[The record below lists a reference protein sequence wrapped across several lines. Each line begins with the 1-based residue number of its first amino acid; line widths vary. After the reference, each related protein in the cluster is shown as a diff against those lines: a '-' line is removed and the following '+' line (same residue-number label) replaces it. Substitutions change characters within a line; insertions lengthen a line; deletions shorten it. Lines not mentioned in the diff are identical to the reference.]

1 MTGVRLGVTLP
12 QFTGDPSKLLDGARR
27 AEDAGLDSVWLFDH
41 LWPLT
46 GGKSRS
52 MFECWTS
59 LAYIAAV
66 TKRVTVGTLVSRSS
80 MRHPVLLA
88 KMAATVHA
96 IAPGRL
102 VVGIGSGD
110 EASRPE
116 NDSVG
121 LPYYPGRERT
131 DQLASTVS
139 VVNSFLRHEVVDQS
153 DEFTELKGLP
163 ATPRT
168 STPPPLWVGGRSR
181 AALKVAAT
189 LADGWNGWG
198 GTPQRFAHD
207 ARRLRLLAGGR
218 PIVLSWAS
226 LVILASSPAEAERK
240 LRGRSPTDYVTGD
253 VDTVCARVEEFVRAG
268 AGHIIATFPDSSEPG
283 NFEALAAMGSR
294 LPSPPGDRT

>member
-131 DQLASTVS
+131 DQL
-139 VVNSFLRHEVVDQS
+139 FLE
-153 DEFTELKGLP
+153 
-163 ATPRT
+163 
-168 STPPPLWVGGRSR
+168 
-181 AALKVAAT
+181 
-189 LADGWNGWG
+189 
-198 GTPQRFAHD
+198 
-207 ARRLRLLAGGR
+207 AGGC
-218 PIVLSWAS
+218 
-226 LVILASSPAEAERK
+226 
-240 LRGRSPTDYVTGD
+240 RSV
-253 VDTVCARVEEFVRAG
+253 
-268 AGHIIATFPDSSEPG
+268 
-283 NFEALAAMGSR
+283 
-294 LPSPPGDRT
+294 